1 MGLFRKREEGMSG
14 WRELFK
20 EKLCGVTGEASRA
33 PERI

>member
-1 MGLFRKREEGMSG
+1 MGLFSQREEGISG

-20 EKLCGVTGEASRA
+20 EKLCGVIGEASRE